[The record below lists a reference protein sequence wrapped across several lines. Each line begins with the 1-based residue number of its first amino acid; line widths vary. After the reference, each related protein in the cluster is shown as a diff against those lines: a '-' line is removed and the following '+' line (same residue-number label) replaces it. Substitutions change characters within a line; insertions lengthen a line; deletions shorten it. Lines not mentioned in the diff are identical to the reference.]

1 MDEGVNQYP
10 IEGEPSVKGDGQS
23 PTEKKSSEEQD
34 NQSPNDE
41 DTDEE
46 QVTNETGQR
55 RSSRNK
61 PLVDY
66 SKM

>member
-10 IEGEPSVKGDGQS
+10 FEGEPSVKGDGQS
-23 PTEKKSSEEQD
+23 PTGEKSSEERD